1 MRHWSQLARRQRAR
15 RTLSIAIL
23 GIRERSDQTK
33 QGAKDLLALV
43 ASALT
48 GVAAALLLVVV
59 VEAIAALLNHF
70 FHWGSLFRPV
80 SSSSYETFVGAAVG
94 AQATFLALFFT
105 TVGVIA
111 STAYA
116 RVPGEIRQLFV
127 RERTST
133 IYVWNVV
140 FALVVG
146 ITLLALPVVSGYQFR
161 ALVVVLFALLSLF
174 SVLSLVIL
182 GRRLFNFFD
191 PSALTE
197 RIYPEFVRAVRGASA
212 AGEHVPD
219 DVEQKAAHDR
229 AARFLRRYEQLVT
242 LIAAREIQ
250 DSTAPQK
257 VAYQLL
263 GCWRLNSALKSSIPA
278 KSEWFHRTPSH
289 PNWLTMEH
297 NQLST
302 ALETRTGIQ
311 PTLVPDPLWIERR
324 FSSLVGALLPSLGTT
339 NEWGRLI
346 SVIDAANELI
356 FELAKRLQVEEAFL
370 LLKTIG
376 EYRRTVLVDA
386 EGTTDISG
394 DRKMFRLA
402 LAEREVLGFT
412 SLWLGLARPFE
423 FLNLENLTASFDTA
437 VESLP
442 NAYKA
447 GAPRDLLS
455 LFEDIASGIAFERKV
470 EHERITPD
478 WWVHHLCGRVYA
490 ATIKDAVCTFV
501 DEVEATLVAS
511 LVAEVD
517 SDPETTAV
525 RIFDLLELLHKIE
538 FHLQTVHAALDSLQ
552 TLRHE
557 PSADELWPDA
567 VLPDDKPRAL
577 EEQLL
582 VKLGTAAVGLPSTP
596 HDESTPDL
604 FGQAYRRLFDATF
617 HAIVEGRD
625 EIARQLLPIT
635 IAIADRARQRLVHDL
650 AGERMRQQAIF
661 GTEPLVDMMEL
672 SGYALLMSLVSG
684 AGIWPTVRAVWD
696 SILDAGTAPEL
707 ARQLTAVLTLQ
718 ENVFALTSG
727 GVGRTSRQMELTRIL
742 TARGIVGQ
750 AHLWGEP
757 HTEPHHDP
765 IVATFAPDGLMG
777 IHHDLADLFLV
788 EYLALRPDLAGL
800 EIPRGAEM
808 LRESIEHQRRRARPP
823 EDDEGGTADD
833 A

>member
-1 MRHWSQLARRQRAR
+1 MRHWTWLARRQTAR
-15 RTLSIAIL
+15 RKLSIATL
-23 GIRERSDQTK
+23 GVRERTTDTRQGTK
-33 QGAKDLLALV
+33 DVLILATSVFFGIALALV
-43 ASALT
+43 
-48 GVAAALLLVVV
+48 LVVA
-59 VEAIAALLNHF
+59 VEALAGWLNHF
-70 FHWGSLFRPV
+70 FHWGSLFTPV
-80 SSSSYETFVGAAVG
+80 SSSTYETFVGAAVG
-94 AQATFLALFFT
+94 ALATFLALFFT

-133 IYVWNVV
+133 IYVRSVV
-140 FALVVG
+140 AALVVG
-146 ITLLALPVVSGYQFR
+146 ITLLSLPVVSGYQFR
-161 ALVVVLFALLSLF
+161 GLVVILFALLALF

-197 RIYPEFVRAVRGASA
+197 RLHPEFVRAVRSASA
-212 AGEHVPD
+212 AGRHVPD
-219 DVEQKAAHDR
+219 EVEQKAAHAR
-229 AARFLRRYEQLVT
+229 AATVLRRYEQFGS
-242 LIAAREIQ
+242 LISTREIQ
-250 DSTAPQK
+250 DPSAPQK
-257 VAYQLL
+257 IAYQIL
-263 GCWRLNSALKSSIPA
+263 GCWGLNAALKSSIPV
-278 KSEWFHRTPSH
+278 KSEWFLRTPSH

-297 NQLST
+297 NRLST
-302 ALETRTGIQ
+302 ALETRTGVQ
-311 PTLVPDPLWIERR
+311 PTMAPDPLWVERR
-324 FSSLVGALLPSLGTT
+324 FSSQIGSLLPSLATS
-339 NEWGRLI
+339 NDWSRLI
-346 SVIDAANELI
+346 LVLDAANQLL
-356 FELAKRLQVEEAFL
+356 FNLAKRLQIEEGLL
-370 LLKTIG
+370 LLKAIG
-376 EYRRTVLVDA
+376 EYRRTVLIDA
-386 EGTTDISG
+386 EDQTEISG
-394 DRKMFRLA
+394 DRKMFRLD
-402 LAEREVLGFT
+402 LAEREILGYT

-423 FLNLENLTASFDTA
+423 FLNLENLTGSFDKA
-437 VESLP
+437 VESTP

-455 LFEDIASGIAFERKV
+455 LFEDIASGIAFEQKV

-490 ATIKDAVCTFV
+490 TTIKDAVCTFV
-501 DEVEATLVAS
+501 DDVDATLVGPLIAD
-511 LVAEVD
+511 EN
-517 SDPETTAV
+517 SDPEMTAV

-538 FHLQTVHAALDSLQ
+538 FHLQTVHTALDSLQ
-552 TLRHE
+552 ALRHE

-567 VLPDDKPRAL
+567 VLPDDKPRQL

-582 VKLGTAAVGLPSTP
+582 IKLGTAAVGLPSTP

-617 HAIVEGRD
+617 RAIVEGRD
-625 EIARQLLPIT
+625 EIARQLFPIT
-635 IAIADRARQRLVHDL
+635 IAIADRARQRLIADL
-650 AGERMRQQAIF
+650 SGERIRQQAIF

-718 ENVFALTSG
+718 ENVFAITSG
-727 GVGRTSRQMELTRIL
+727 GVGRTSRQQELTRIF
-742 TARGIVGQ
+742 TAQGIVGRE
-750 AHLWGEP
+750 HFWGEP

-777 IHHDLADLFLV
+777 IHHDLADLFIV
-788 EYLALRPDLAGL
+788 EYLALRPDLADL
-800 EIPRGAEM
+800 QLSRGAEM
-808 LRESIEHQRRRARPP
+808 LRESIEHRRRRARPP
-823 EDDEGGTADD
+823 GDDQGGAGDE

>member
-1 MRHWSQLARRQRAR
+1 MRYWTRRAQRQKVR
-15 RTLSIAIL
+15 RTLSAATL
-23 GIRERSDQTK
+23 GIRERSEQTK
-33 QGAKDLLALV
+33 QGAKDLLVLV
-43 ASALT
+43 ASAFT
-48 GVAAALLLVVV
+48 GVAVALVLVVA
-59 VEAIAALLNHF
+59 VEALAALLNHF

-80 SSSSYETFVGAAVG
+80 SSSSYDTLVGAAVG

-146 ITLLALPVVSGYQFR
+146 VTLLALPVVSGYEFR
-161 ALVVVLFALLSLF
+161 GLVVMLFALLSLF

-197 RIYPEFVRAVRGASA
+197 RMYPEFVRAVRSASA
-212 AGEHVPD
+212 AGDHIPD
-219 DVEQKAAHDR
+219 DVEQKAAHNR
-229 AARFLRRYEQLVT
+229 AARALRRYEQLVT
-242 LIAAREIQ
+242 LITAREIQ

-257 VAYQLL
+257 IAYQLL
-263 GCWRLNSALKSSIPA
+263 GCWGLNAARKSSVPV
-278 KSEWFHRTPSH
+278 KSEWFHRTASH

-297 NQLST
+297 NRLST
-302 ALETRTGIQ
+302 ALETRTGVQ
-311 PTLVPDPLWIERR
+311 PTLAPDPLWVERQ
-324 FSSLVGALLPSLGTT
+324 FSSLLGALFPSLGTS
-339 NEWGRLI
+339 NEWSRLI
-346 SVIDAANELI
+346 AVVDAANELV
-356 FELAKRLQVEEAFL
+356 FDLAKRLQVDEALL

-376 EYRRTVLVDA
+376 EYRRTVLFDA
-386 EGTTDISG
+386 EGGADISD

-412 SLWLGLARPFE
+412 SLWLGLAPPFE
-423 FLNLENLTASFDTA
+423 LLKLENVTSTFDKA
-437 VESLP
+437 VESTP

-455 LFEDIASGIAFERKV
+455 LFEDVASGIAFEQSV

-490 ATIKDAVCTFV
+490 ATIKDAVCAFV
-501 DEVEATLVAS
+501 DEVEATLITP
-511 LVAEVD
+511 LVTESD
-517 SDPETTAV
+517 SDPETDAV

-538 FHLQTVHAALDSLQ
+538 FHLRTVHAALDSLQ

-582 VKLGTAAVGLPSTP
+582 VKLGSSAVGLPSTP
-596 HDESTPDL
+596 HDEAMPDL

-625 EIARQLLPIT
+625 EIARQLFPIT
-635 IAIADRARQRLVHDL
+635 IAVADRARQRLIHDL
-650 AGERMRQQAIF
+650 AGERLRQQAIF

-672 SGYALLMSLVSG
+672 SGYALLLSLVSG
-684 AGIWPTVRAVWD
+684 AGIWTTVRAVWD
-696 SILDAGTAPEL
+696 SILDSGTAPEL
-707 ARQLTAVLTLQ
+707 AKQLTAVLTVQ

-742 TARGIVGQ
+742 TAQGIVGR
-750 AHLWGEP
+750 AHFWGEP
-757 HTEPHHDP
+757 HTEPHPDP

-777 IHHDLADLFLV
+777 IHHDLADLFIV
-788 EYLALRPDLAGL
+788 EYLALRPDLTGL
-800 EIPRGAEM
+800 EIPRGAQM
-808 LRESIEHQRRRARPP
+808 LRDSIEHQRQRTRPP
-823 EDDEGGTADD
+823 EDDEMGTDDD